1 MPGANIQTG
10 RVEAKE
16 ERGRNPFNLYLTAHG
31 LHWQTKL
38 KTLMMRQKMGGDGVI
53 ETSKVVF
60 AAITKQKNEDGNNQ
74 RIECDE
80 SPVSYHALCIP
91 NNGSTVQRL
100 NGFYLPHMYN
110 IT

>member
-1 MPGANIQTG
+1 
-10 RVEAKE
+10 
-16 ERGRNPFNLYLTAHG
+16 
-31 LHWQTKL
+31 
-38 KTLMMRQKMGGDGVI
+38 MGGDGVI

-91 NNGSTVQRL
+91 NNGSTVQRFL
-100 NGFYLPHMYN
+100 FTTYVQHYIRKTNIKMKKGGGNRIYN
-110 IT
+110 PRGLD